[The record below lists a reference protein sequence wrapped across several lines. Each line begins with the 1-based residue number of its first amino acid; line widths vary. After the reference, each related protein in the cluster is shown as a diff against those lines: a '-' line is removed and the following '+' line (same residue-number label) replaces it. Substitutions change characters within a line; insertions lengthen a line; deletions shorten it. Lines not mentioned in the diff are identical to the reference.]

1 MYNEL
6 LQKIDQLY
14 NSDRKKL
21 RTGTTLYGNLYED
34 RWQTH
39 IQKPLNPEELNSL
52 DTEIG
57 NLPDDF
63 KEFLLTSNGCYLFDI
78 LRVAGK
84 QDGYKGMTIEEQIH
98 QPISFRNISPYSRNR
113 KRLDGLF
120 VFADSMATGTF
131 YAYNREGLILQL
143 DMRSFKPVVTYQ
155 TLMELLEGV
164 YVEGKRL
171 VINKDYLEFE

>member
-1 MYNEL
+1 MYKGF

-21 RTGTTLYGNLYED
+21 RTGTILYGNLYED

-39 IQKPLNPEELNSL
+39 IQKPLNLEGLNSL
-52 DTEIG
+52 ETEIG

-98 QPISFRNISPYSRNR
+98 QPISFRNIPPYSRNR
-113 KRLDGLF
+113 ERLDSLL

-131 YAYNREGLILQL
+131 FAYNREDKILQM
-143 DMRSFKPVVTYQ
+143 DMRSFTPLKTYQ
-155 TLMELLEGV
+155 SLLVLLEEV
-164 YVEGKRL
+164 YEEGEIL
-171 VINKDYLEFE
+171 VKNKDYLGFE